1 MDPTGPHSAALHLHL
16 LLGEHFPEYQMQYD
30 THTFTIL
37 KYPGIVDPLLSAPP
51 AEKMEKCNLWMN
63 YNQLNPRFTKT
74 MNQQKNTM
82 SQAIK
87 TNRSSMMI
95 IHTSGRTLIGPVHLH
110 YLGETILQKPRRLD
124 DKSTPFSSIQID
136 GSKKEWRNEQAVFV
150 LVHALRQYQL
160 P

>member
-1 MDPTGPHSAALHLHL
+1 
-16 LLGEHFPEYQMQYD
+16 MQYD

-37 KYPGIVDPLLSAPP
+37 KYPGIVDPRLSAPP

-63 YNQLNPRFTKT
+63 YNQLNPHFTKT

-87 TNRSSMMI
+87 TNRSIMMI

-110 YLGETILQKPRRLD
+110 YLGETTLQKPRRLD
-124 DKSTPFSSIQID
+124 DKSTPFSSIEID
-136 GSKKEWRNEQAVFV
+136 GSKEEWRTGNF
-150 LVHALRQYQL
+150 L
-160 P
+160 PLNSFLNCHGSRSSTISVTLNASNRSHYGCQ

>member
-1 MDPTGPHSAALHLHL
+1 
-16 LLGEHFPEYQMQYD
+16 MQYD

-37 KYPGIVDPLLSAPP
+37 KYPGIVDPRLSAPP

-63 YNQLNPRFTKT
+63 YNQLNPHFTKT

-124 DKSTPFSSIQID
+124 DKSTPFSSIEID
-136 GSKKEWRNEQAVFV
+136 GSKEEWRTGNF
-150 LVHALRQYQL
+150 L
-160 P
+160 PLNSFLNCHGSHSSTISVTLNAINRSHYGCQ